1 VFGAAVD
8 NDETGFVLADD
19 EIADDVAASVHRTT
33 EVSTGTCA
41 S

>member
-1 VFGAAVD
+1 VD

-19 EIADDVAASVHRTT
+19 EIADDVATASSRNV